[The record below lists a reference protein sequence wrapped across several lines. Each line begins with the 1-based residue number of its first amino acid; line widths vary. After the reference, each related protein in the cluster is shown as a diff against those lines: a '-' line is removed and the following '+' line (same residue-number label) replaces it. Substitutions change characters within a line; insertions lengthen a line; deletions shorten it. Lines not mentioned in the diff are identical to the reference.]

1 MARKS
6 YGYYTQGNTAR
17 KIDFEPQKRTSRNAN
32 PRYHSGTAA
41 PKRRYEEE
49 ETPVRKRKK
58 KQLSERQIREK
69 EKQRSRARYRHME
82 SDSMS
87 LKYVGFLCA
96 MVGVVLI
103 LSVQYLN
110 YQAEI
115 SETKSNINALKSNVE
130 VLDSQNDAIEYDI
143 EAYIDIE
150 RVIDV
155 ATNELGMTM
164 ASPDQIRYYHK
175 DVEEFMNQY
184 ADVPET

>member
-1 MARKS
+1 MARRT

-17 KIDFEPQKRTSRNAN
+17 KIDFEPQR
-32 PRYHSGTAA
+32 RYHTGSAV

-49 ETPVRKRKK
+49 EVPVRRKKK
-58 KQLSERQIREK
+58 KQLSPRQIKEQ
-69 EKQRSRARYRHME
+69 EKQRRRASYRYME

-87 LKYVGFLCA
+87 VGHICFLIA
-96 MVGVVLI
+96 MVVVVVFLGVK
-103 LSVQYLN
+103 YLN

-115 SETKSNINALKSNVE
+115 SETKSNINALKANIE

-143 EAYIDIE
+143 EAFIDIE
-150 RVIDV
+150 HVIDV
-155 ATNELGMTM
+155 ATKQLGMTM
-164 ASPDQIRYYHK
+164 ATPDQVRYYHK